1 MGVLFARQQAVGGGV
16 KRGCAYPHL
25 IHDGIG
31 TQDVVLLGGVGGCVF
46 DGPRGFAS
54 KAGRPTII
62 RIYENR
68 TKRGAVNSVCSLA
81 SPLAEAHEGDP
92 KPHSHSGK
100 WKQ

>member
-1 MGVLFARQQAVGGGV
+1 MHCTPEGFTEGNNDQNKVVAEFIHQVVVRGGWGSCLLGSRQLGGAGV

-54 KAGRPTII
+54 SGQ
-62 RIYENR
+62 
-68 TKRGAVNSVCSLA
+68 
-81 SPLAEAHEGDP
+81 AH
-92 KPHSHSGK
+92 HH
-100 WKQ
+100 